1 MLLCLLAALKCED
14 ERRIA
19 AAKSKESKERRPSL
33 PRRASARASS
43 ERLSA
48 RISP

>member
-19 AAKSKESKERRPSL
+19 AARSKGQRPSL
-33 PRRASARASS
+33 FSRASARSS